1 MAIIPN
7 FFLNAVV
14 AIGIDIVGG
23 EKQWI
28 GTGFIVG
35 RKENDNRELSTYY
48 IITNKHV
55 IVSPK
60 CVYVRFNSL
69 VGQLVKDYRVDLYDK
84 DGLPLFSAH
93 PNKMTDIVALQI
105 LPGTLI
111 ND

>member
-1 MAIIPN
+1 MS
-7 FFLNAVV
+7 
-14 AIGIDIVGG
+14 
-23 EKQWI
+23 Q
-28 GTGFIVG
+28 
-35 RKENDNRELSTYY
+35 
-48 IITNKHV
+48 
-55 IVSPK
+55 K

-111 ND
+111 NDQSIWGAFALKNLAKPGVDFVENPSFDKYFMHEIIVLD

>member
-35 RKENDNRELSTYY
+35 RKENDNRELST
-48 IITNKHV
+48 
-55 IVSPK
+55 
-60 CVYVRFNSL
+60 
-69 VGQLVKDYRVDLYDK
+69 
-84 DGLPLFSAH
+84 
-93 PNKMTDIVALQI
+93 I
-105 LPGTLI
+105 LH
-111 ND
+111 NHK